1 METHK
6 ELESRA
12 RIQEEMAVT
21 AKPNRAGLKYKFRTL
36 YIKYKFYTH
45 ALLGAEQI
53 PGERRTRHGIRSHNL
68 EILPFSIIMLVEL
81 H

>member
-21 AKPNRAGLKYKFRTL
+21 IKANRAGLKYKFRIL

-45 ALLGAEQI
+45 VLLGSEQI
-53 PGERRTRHGIRSHNL
+53 PGKHRARRGIRSHNL
-68 EILPFSIIMLVEL
+68 EVLTFSIIMLVEL